1 MSFWMRSE
9 SQESK
14 LTANDFLA
22 RLNREIGKIKL

>member
-9 SQESK
+9 SKRSK

-22 RLNREIGKIKL
+22 RLNRDIGEI